1 MLQAVTPM
9 ISEVRLIIGT
19 KEARL
24 MLKKSD
30 DALEDELWTFD
41 RKMSSTEAQQLCR
54 VLFDEAFDL
63 MNYSVHGDS

>member
-1 MLQAVTPM
+1 M

>member
-1 MLQAVTPM
+1 M

-24 MLKKSD
+24 ILKKSD
-30 DALEDELWTFD
+30 SVLEDELWTFE
-41 RKMSSTEAQQLCR
+41 RNMSVTEAQQMCR
-54 VLFDEAFDL
+54 VLFDDAFDL

>member
-1 MLQAVTPM
+1 M
-9 ISEVRLIIGT
+9 ISEVRLLIGT

-24 MLKKSD
+24 ILKKGD
-30 DALEDELWTFD
+30 DELEDELWKFD
-41 RKMSSTEAQQLCR
+41 RKMSTKEAQEMCR